1 MCGIAGFYSF
11 NKAFSEADLKKMTD
25 SMSHRGPDAEGF
37 YTDAASGVGL
47 GHRRLSILDLSNAA
61 NQPMQSHCGRYYIC
75 FNGEVYNFREIVQ
88 KLSIKCT
95 TTSDTEV
102 ILEAF
107 VKRGVDFVHLLNG
120 MFAIAIYDTLDKVMY
135 VFRDRVGVKPVIYY
149 WQNQTF
155 AFASEIKGLLAL
167 DEVAKNKTTDK
178 ESIYT
183 FLYAGFIPEPHT
195 IYKNISRLPAG
206 SYAIIKNGEMTIKSY
221 WKPEDKITAKKTTD
235 FKTAKETLK
244 WLLENSVK
252 YRMISDVPFGVFLS
266 GGIDSSTV
274 AAIAQNISTD
284 SIKTFSIGVK
294 DNKMDESGFARK
306 VSEYLKTE
314 HYEFIVSER
323 DSLELVDKIL
333 TAYDEPYADSS
344 AIPTMLVSKLAR
356 QQVTM
361 ALSGDGGDELFMGYG
376 AYSWAERLNNPLVKM
391 LRSPI
396 RAVLSRMNNTSKRA
410 AGIFDYADEKSIKS
424 HIFSQEQYF
433 FSEKEL
439 HGLLNP
445 DFICPLIFDERF
457 YNLNRRLSA
466 KEEQAL
472 FDIKNYLKDDLLV
485 KVDIASMQFSLE
497 ARTPFLD
504 YNLVEFA
511 LNLDENLKV
520 HNGVSKYI
528 LKEVLY
534 DYVPRPYFDRPKKG
548 FSIPLSKWLRTDLKY
563 LIDDYLSKESIE
575 QAGFVNY
582 NKVAEIKLRFEKGE
596 EYLFNRLWALVLLH
610 KWAR

>member
-11 NKAFSEADLKKMTD
+11 NKLFSEKDLKKMTD
-25 SMSHRGPDAEGF
+25 SLAHRGPDADGL
-37 YTDAASGVGL
+37 YMDPQSGAGL
-47 GHRRLSILDLSNAA
+47 GHRRLSILDLSTAA
-61 NQPMQSHCGRYYIC
+61 NQPMQSHCGRYYIS
-75 FNGEVYNFREIVQ
+75 FNGEVYNFKEIAQ
-88 KLSIKCT
+88 TLNINCQ
-95 TTSDTEV
+95 TTSETEV

-107 VKRGVDFVHLLNG
+107 VKRGVDFVLLLNG
-120 MFAIAIYDTLDKVMY
+120 MFAIAIYDTLDKALY
-135 VFRDRVGVKPVIYY
+135 LFRDRIGVKPVIYY
-149 WQNQTF
+149 WANQNF
-155 AFASEIKGLLAL
+155 AFSSEIKALLTL
-167 DEVAKNKTTDK
+167 EEIAKNNPTDK

-206 SYAIIKNGEMTIKSY
+206 SYAIIRDGKMEIKRY
-221 WKPEDKITAKKTTD
+221 WKAEDKVTAKKITD
-235 FKTAKETLK
+235 FKEAKETLK
-244 WLLENSVK
+244 WLLENSVR

-274 AAIAQNISTD
+274 AAIAQNISAE

-294 DNKMDESGFARK
+294 DIQMDESVFARNI
-306 VSEYLKTE
+306 SEYLKTE
-314 HYEFIVSER
+314 HYEFIVSEQ

-333 TAYDEPYADSS
+333 TSYDEPYADSS

-356 QQVTM
+356 QHVTM
-361 ALSGDGGDELFMGYG
+361 ALTGDGGDELFMGYG
-376 AYSWAERLNNPLVKM
+376 AYAWADRLTNPLVKM
-391 LRSPI
+391 FRSPI
-396 RAVLSRMNNTSKRA
+396 RSLLSRLNNTSKRA
-410 AGIFDYADEKSIKS
+410 SGIFDYGDTRSIKS

-439 HGLLNP
+439 HGLLH
-445 DFICPLIFDERF
+445 DEFIQPLIFDERL

-511 LNLDENLKV
+511 INLDEKFKI
-520 HNGVSKYI
+520 HNGISKYI

-534 DYVPRPYFDRPKKG
+534 DYVPKSYYDRPKKG
-548 FSIPLSKWLRTDLKY
+548 FSIPLAKWLRTDLKY

-575 QAGFVNY
+575 NAGFVHY
-582 NKVAEIKLRFEKGE
+582 PKVAQLKLRFEKGE
-596 EYLFNRLWALVLLH
+596 DYLFNRLWALVLLH
-610 KWAR
+610 KWAQ

>member
-11 NKAFSEADLKKMTD
+11 NKLFSEKDLKKMTD
-25 SMSHRGPDAEGF
+25 SLAHRGPDADGL
-37 YTDAASGVGL
+37 YMDPQSGAGL
-47 GHRRLSILDLSNAA
+47 GHRRLSILDLSTAA
-61 NQPMQSHCGRYYIC
+61 NQPMRSHCGRYYIS
-75 FNGEVYNFREIVQ
+75 FNGEVYNFKEIAQ
-88 KLSIKCT
+88 TLNINCQ
-95 TTSDTEV
+95 TTSETEV

-107 VKRGVDFVHLLNG
+107 VKRGVDFVLLLNG
-120 MFAIAIYDTLDKVMY
+120 MFAIAIYDTLDKALY
-135 VFRDRVGVKPVIYY
+135 LFRDRIGVKPVIYY
-149 WQNQTF
+149 WANQNF
-155 AFASEIKGLLAL
+155 AFSSEIKALLTL
-167 DEVAKNKTTDK
+167 EEIAKNNPTDK

-206 SYAIIKNGEMTIKSY
+206 SYAIIRDGKMEIKRY
-221 WKPEDKITAKKTTD
+221 WKAEDKVTAKKITD
-235 FKTAKETLK
+235 FKEAKETLK
-244 WLLENSVK
+244 WLLENSVR

-274 AAIAQNISTD
+274 AAIAQNISAE

-294 DNKMDESGFARK
+294 DTKMDESVFARNI
-306 VSEYLKTE
+306 SEYLKTE
-314 HYEFIVSER
+314 HYEFIVSEQ

-333 TAYDEPYADSS
+333 TSYDEPYADSS

-356 QQVTM
+356 QHVTM
-361 ALSGDGGDELFMGYG
+361 ALTGDGGDELFMGYG
-376 AYSWAERLNNPLVKM
+376 AYAWADRLTNPLVKM
-391 LRSPI
+391 FRSPI
-396 RAVLSRMNNTSKRA
+396 RSLLSRLNNTSKRA
-410 AGIFDYADEKSIKS
+410 SGIFDYGDTRSIKS

-439 HGLLNP
+439 HGLLH
-445 DFICPLIFDERF
+445 DEFIQPLIFDERL

-511 LNLDENLKV
+511 INLDEKFKI
-520 HNGVSKYI
+520 HNGISKYI

-534 DYVPRPYFDRPKKG
+534 DYVPKSYYDRPKKG
-548 FSIPLSKWLRTDLKY
+548 FSIPLAKWLRTDLKY

-575 QAGFVNY
+575 NAGFVHY
-582 NKVAEIKLRFEKGE
+582 PKVAQLKLRFEKGE
-596 EYLFNRLWALVLLH
+596 DYLFNRLWALVLLH
-610 KWAR
+610 KWAQ

>member
-11 NKAFSEADLKKMTD
+11 SKAFAEADLKKMTD
-25 SMSHRGPDAEGF
+25 SMAHRGPDADGF
-37 YTDAASGVGL
+37 YTDTESGAGL
-47 GHRRLSILDLSNAA
+47 AHRRLSILDLSNAA
-61 NQPMQSHCGRYYIC
+61 NQPMRSHDGRYYIS
-75 FNGEVYNFREIVQ
+75 FNGEVYNFKEIAQ

-107 VKRGVDFVHLLNG
+107 IKRGVDFVHLLNG
-120 MFAIAIYDTLDKVMY
+120 MFAIAIFDAQDKVMY
-135 VFRDRVGVKPVIYY
+135 VFRDRVGVKPVVYY
-149 WQNQTF
+149 WQNQNF
-155 AFASEIKGLLAL
+155 AFASEIKALLTL
-167 DEVAKNKTTDK
+167 DEVAKNKTTDR

-206 SYAIIKNGEMTIKSY
+206 SYAIIKNGEMEIKSY

-244 WLLENSVK
+244 WLLETSVK

-294 DNKMDESGFARK
+294 DDKMDESGFARS
-306 VSEYLKTE
+306 VSDYLKTE
-314 HYEFIVSER
+314 HYEFIVSEQ
-323 DSLELVDKIL
+323 DSLELVDRIL

-356 QQVTM
+356 QHVTM

-376 AYSWAERLNNPLVKM
+376 AYAWAERLNNPLIRM
-391 LRSPI
+391 MRSPI
-396 RAVLSRMNNTSKRA
+396 RAILSRLNNTSKRA
-410 AGIFDYADEKSIKS
+410 SGIFDYSGEKSIKS

-445 DFICPLIFDERF
+445 GFIHPLIFDERL

-511 LNLDENLKV
+511 LNLDEKFKV
-520 HNGVSKYI
+520 QNGVSKYI

-534 DYVPRPYFDRPKKG
+534 DYVPRTYFDRPKKG
-548 FSIPLSKWLRTDLKY
+548 FSIPLAKWLRTDLKY
-563 LIDDYLSKESIE
+563 LIDNFLSKESIE
-575 QAGFVNY
+575 QAGFVHY
-582 NKVAEIKLRFEKGE
+582 DKVAELKLRFEKGE
-596 EYLFNRLWALVLLH
+596 DYLFNRLWALVLLH
-610 KWAR
+610 KWAL